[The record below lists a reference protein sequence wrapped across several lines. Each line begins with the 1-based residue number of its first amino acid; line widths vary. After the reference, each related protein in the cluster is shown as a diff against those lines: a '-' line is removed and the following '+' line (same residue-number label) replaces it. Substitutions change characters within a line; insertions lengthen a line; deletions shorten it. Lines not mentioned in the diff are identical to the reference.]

1 MYVSAVANGAFTI
14 THANTATAGRVFLW
28 AVVG

>member
-1 MYVSAVANGAFTI
+1 VSAVANGAFTI
-14 THANTATAGRVFLW
+14 AHANSATTGRVFLW